1 MNSHHLLANAY
12 VNDILAQPVALRDTL
27 SGFGADLLSGVRPIA
42 ARLAA
47 GGYRRIVLTGMG
59 SSFHALNPLHLEL
72 LGGAVC
78 AQRLETS
85 ELVHQAP
92 SVLSDDT
99 LVIAV
104 SQSGRSAEILRLL
117 ELCDGRC
124 TVIGITNAADG
135 PLAEQAAVALL
146 TRAGAEHS
154 VSCKTYVTGLIALSL
169 LGTALTGGD
178 VAERLAV
185 WAVAPDLVT
194 RYLSQWQVHVDSAT
208 TALAGIRALYL
219 AGRGP
224 SLATAGTG
232 GLTTKESAHFPA
244 EGMSCAAYRHGPL
257 EMIGP
262 DIAVFVFEGDGPTMA
277 LNTAL
282 AADVTAAGG
291 RGLLVTRGGDG
302 WLSLPQAPALVLP
315 VLEILPVQMATLAL
329 ATAHGHAPGVF
340 QHATKVTLVE

>member
-1 MNSHHLLANAY
+1 MITHDLLDNAY
-12 VNDILAQPVALRDTL
+12 VNDILAQPTALRDTL
-27 SGFGADLLSGVRPIA
+27 AGFGADALGGLRPIT

-72 LGGAVC
+72 LRHDLC
-78 AQRLETS
+78 AHRLETS

-99 LVIAV
+99 LVVAV

-117 ELCDGRC
+117 ELSAGRC

-135 PLAEQAAVALL
+135 PLAARADVTLL

-169 LGTALTGGD
+169 LGALLTGGD

-185 WAVAPDLVT
+185 WAVAPELVA
-194 RYLSQWQVHVDSAT
+194 RYLSRWETHVDSAA

-219 AGRGP
+219 AGRGA

-262 DIAVFVFEGDGPTMA
+262 DIAVFVFEGDGPTTA
-277 LNTAL
+277 LNVAL
-282 AADVTAAGG
+282 ASEVTAAGG
-291 RGLLVTRGGDG
+291 RGLLVRRGGDG